1 MFRAVK
7 HDRGVETMGCCK
19 QVILVIAVLATSAC
33 GGGVAQIPVQPFRPS
48 AIKALTEK
56 YADVVCVKNDPKA
69 DCTADLVNKPQPGS
83 WLAQAENC
91 GAIAGTVPDTDAALV
106 NCQAV
111 RNAMSSDLLLAIN
124 YNFNSYSGNILANR
138 AKSNFYIGGVRSGL
152 EAGATLI
159 GGEGVK
165 TVLAA
170 LAGLTGTIQSSAN
183 EEFYYEQSAPALIQT
198 MEANR
203 KEVLSRIR
211 LNLKLP
217 YRDYPITALVD
228 DLNTYYRAG
237 TMADA
242 ISRLQTEA
250 VTAQVKA
257 EQTLACISKEPSVDE
272 ARKCLPD
279 SP

>member
-1 MFRAVK
+1 MAVQDIKGEMMAHFARAIVAAA
-7 HDRGVETMGCCK
+7 
-19 QVILVIAVLATSAC
+19 LLATSAC
-33 GGGVAQIPVQPFRPS
+33 GGGVTQIPVQPFRPN
-48 AIKALTEK
+48 AIQTLTDR
-56 YADVVCVKNDPKA
+56 YSDVVCAKDKR
-69 DCTADLVNKPQPGS
+69 DGTCTAADDGKPRPGS

-91 GAIAGTVPDTDAALV
+91 GAIAGTAPDTDAALV
-106 NCQAV
+106 NCRAV

-257 EQTLACISKEPSVDE
+257 EQTLVCISKETSVDE
-272 ARKCLPD
+272 ARRCLPD